1 MSLRSLSYAQAINEA
16 LVYCLATYSNTLLI
30 GEGVPDPK
38 GIFNTT
44 LDLPKKFGKHRV
56 FDMPLA
62 ENGMTGVCIG
72 AALAGLRPIMV
83 HQRIDFALLAM
94 DQLINNAAKWFFMFN
109 GQSSVPLVV
118 RLIIGRGWGQGAQHS
133 QSLQAL
139 FSHVPGLKVVMPVS
153 AYDAKGMLISAIEDD
168 NPVIFIEHR
177 WLHNGMDQVPEND
190 YRVPLDQAKIV
201 IIGTDFTIVA
211 FSLMVV
217 EALKVARV
225 LAQYGINIEVI
236 DMRSCNPL
244 DMPPVVESVKKT
256 GRVIVT
262 DTGTETCGVSS
273 EVITRIVEQ
282 AHEWLKCSPIRLA
295 APNHPV
301 PTSPFLADGYY
312 IDAEKIAQCVLTRM
326 ACDTSITEQVLQAL
340 RRISPRDIPAADYVG
355 PF

>member
-1 MSLRSLSYAQAINEA
+1 MLNRSLSYTQAINEA
-16 LVYCLATYSNTLLI
+16 LAYCLATYSNTLLI

-38 GIFNTT
+38 GIFNST
-44 LDLPKKFGKHRV
+44 LDLQKKFGKHRV

-72 AALAGLRPIMV
+72 AALTGLRPIMV

-118 RLIIGRGWGQGAQHS
+118 RLIIGRGWGQGPQHS

-153 AYDAKGMLISAIEDD
+153 AYDAKGMLITAIEDD

-177 WLHNGMDQVPEND
+177 WLHNVVDQVPETD
-190 YRVPLDQAKIV
+190 YRVPLDRANIV
-201 IIGTDFTIVA
+201 TSGSDFTIVA

-225 LAQYGINIEVI
+225 LVRHGISIEVI

-244 DMPPVVESVKKT
+244 DMVPVVESVRKT
-256 GRVIVT
+256 GRVMVT

-273 EVITRIVEQ
+273 EVITRIIEQ
-282 AHEWLKCSPIRLA
+282 AYDSLKCPPIRLA

-301 PTSPFLADGYY
+301 PTSPFLADDYY
-312 IDAEKIAQCVLTRM
+312 IDAEQIAQCILTRM
-326 ACDTSITEQVLQAL
+326 ACDTSTIEPILQAL
-340 RRISPRDIPAADYVG
+340 HRTSPRDISAADYVG